1 VALLRQSTALAATM
15 GAELSRACVLLAE
28 GQYLDI
34 ALQRGSVPP
43 TLATYQAMIARKT
56 AVLFACAARLGAMAG
71 GAAPEVQAAYASFG
85 HELGL
90 AFQEQ
95 DDILGVWGKTEDT
108 GKPPAADVFE
118 RKRGLPAAVALS
130 RPDAPAWLAAFFG
143 RHNGAV
149 HKAEVSR
156 VIAYFDQL
164 NLRPE
169 LEARVASHYRAALT
183 ALDTA
188 DPQPPAR
195 DYLAAMCELLVSRT
209 A

>member
-1 VALLRQSTALAATM
+1 MA
-15 GAELSRACVLLAE
+15 AELNRACVLLAE

-34 ALQRGSVPP
+34 ALQRGSLPP

-56 AVLFACAARLGAMAG
+56 GVLFACAARLGAMAG
-71 GAAPEVQAAYASFG
+71 EAATEVQSAYARFG

-95 DDILGVWGKTEDT
+95 DDILGVWGKSEDT

-130 RPDAPAWLAAFFG
+130 RPDAPDWLAEFFT
-143 RHNGAV
+143 RHNGTV
-149 HKAEVSR
+149 YRAEVSR

-169 LEARVASHYRAALT
+169 LEAQVASHYRAALT
-183 ALDTA
+183 ALEA
-188 DPQPPAR
+188 AAPREPAR
-195 DYLAAMCELLVSRT
+195 SYLAALCELLVSRT